1 MKIDQALFGY
11 EGGHRLLASSLPL
24 GSDAPLLTEL
34 SDVAPG
40 AIFGSGDGYWTG
52 LPLPS
57 MKRYA
62 LLRTWP
68 APEMSRPGCVWTHAL
83 LLDPK
88 ILELFKDL
96 SVLQNLANRPIGIV
110 DQEKYRHS
118 IEVSLKESQGVHH
131 HSDDEIT
138 ANLIFKLYGQKEA
151 VIKTT
156 TPGEL
161 VEPLF
166 AVWSQQWPRLRRNF
180 RFQTAL
186 TRNARGTS
194 SIRLDITTILASSAD
209 LALKETPKPSWVR
222 AAQQDID
229 YGHDGALRSFLRRYG
244 ADVKKQKA
252 SFKPLVEL
260 SLLNNKPTADATDK
274 VLRILAEA
282 FPSTE
287 DAKSLKQDLING
299 DLIPSAQ
306 PGLVYSLLMS
316 ESADILPMPSADGL
330 ARIAN
335 LDPKSSH
342 HLVQMAELAIISKTP
357 ISSTI
362 LELLIYKITNSS
374 QTWILENSSSSV
386 VRYLCKHK
394 PSLVTDKT
402 INSLSDE
409 DLIYSLPFI
418 THNPVSLKP
427 LIAQI
432 LSRESKDLATAL
444 FDFAP
449 QATAAAVLKRLSES
463 GSASVSIWVTEL
475 FKRSSLLLHGNVL
488 ESASTS
494 DAIFECI
501 NGLGWLSPE
510 VLKAGCT
517 PWMKSIDTLNPNLL
531 SKKEELIAAYFTVLA
546 LQTGQNSGLSII
558 ERFFDILHSKLID
571 SDLNKQTVEF
581 LLPHLTNVSFF
592 KGWDL
597 GLRLRLSVVDAYVR
611 FNWPRNSFLNLTP
624 RKKTR
629 KMLAEAASDTTEG
642 NYYADESLL

>member
-88 ILELFKDL
+88 TLEQFKDL
-96 SVLQNLANRPIGIV
+96 SVLKNLASRPIGIV
-110 DQEKYRHS
+110 DLDKYRHA
-118 IEVSLKESQGVHH
+118 IEVPVEEPQTVHH

-138 ANLIFKLYGQKEA
+138 ANLIFKLYEQKEA
-151 VIKTT
+151 VIKTR

-186 TRNARGTS
+186 TRSARGTS
-194 SIRLDITTILASSAD
+194 SIRLDITTTLASSAD
-209 LALKETPKPSWVR
+209 LAAAERPKPSWVR
-222 AAQQDID
+222 AAQQDIG
-229 YGHDGALRSFLRRYG
+229 YGHDGPLRSFLRKYG

-260 SLLNNKPTADATDK
+260 NLLDNKPTADATDK
-274 VLRILAEA
+274 ILYILAEA
-282 FPSTE
+282 FPSAE
-287 DAKSLKQDLING
+287 DAKCLKQDLVNG

-306 PGLVYSLLMS
+306 PGLVHSLLIS
-316 ESADILPMPSADGL
+316 DSAEILPMPSADGL
-330 ARIAN
+330 ARIAT
-335 LDPKSSH
+335 LDPRSSH
-342 HLVQMAELAIISKTP
+342 HLVQMIELSVLSNAP
-357 ISSTI
+357 ISSAI
-362 LELLIYKITNSS
+362 LDLLIHKITNSS

-386 VRYLCKHK
+386 VRFLCKHK
-394 PSLVTDKT
+394 PSLITDKT
-402 INSLSDE
+402 ISSLSDE
-409 DLIYSLPFI
+409 GLIYSLPFI
-418 THNPVSLKP
+418 IQNPNSLKP
-427 LIAQI
+427 LMAKI
-432 LSRESKDLATAL
+432 LSRESRDLAAAI
-444 FDFAP
+444 FDLAP
-449 QATAAAVLKRLSES
+449 QATATAVLEKLSES
-463 GSASVSIWVTEL
+463 GSNSVGIWATEL

-488 ESASTS
+488 DSASTS

-501 NGLGWLSPE
+501 DGLGGLSPQ
-510 VLKAGCT
+510 VLKAGCA
-517 PWMKSIDTLNPNLL
+517 PWLKSLDTLNPNLL

-546 LQTGQNSGLSII
+546 LQTGQKSGLSVI
-558 ERFFDILHSKLID
+558 ERFFDILHSKLIE
-571 SDLNKQTVEF
+571 SDLNQQTVDF
-581 LLPHLTNVSFF
+581 LLPHLASVGFF

-597 GLRLRLSVVDAYVR
+597 GLRLRLSIVNAYVR
-611 FNWPRNSFLNLTP
+611 FKWPRSSFLNLTH
-624 RKKTR
+624 RKKTK
-629 KMLAEAASDTTEG
+629 KMLAEAASETDEG
-642 NYYADESLL
+642 NYYVDESLL